1 MFTINAIFVYIFVI
15 FKINIISFCIS
26 RPSVNSA
33 QSTLERRLGILD
45 SSMILLQDGDPWDV
59 DDNLTHLDTFL
70 QRLTATSQWLDSCSY
85 FDELSK
91 RIYGK

>member
-45 SSMILLQDGDPWDV
+45 SSMILLQDDV

-70 QRLTATSQWLDSCSY
+70 QRLTAINFTVA
-85 FDELSK
+85 
-91 RIYGK
+91 